1 MRGKTLLTWTLG
13 AAVATATLPLA
24 GQQQAGVT
32 IDQWQVP
39 YDNARP
45 RDPSVAPD
53 GSIFFV
59 GQRASG
65 NYVARFDPETE
76 TFTRFALPDGTLPHT
91 NAVGDDGIVWVA
103 GNGNGTIVRLDPRTR
118 ETRVIPVTLEGSR
131 RTDPHTMVFD
141 GRGGLWFTAQNTHF
155 VGHLD
160 LETEEIRT
168 VRTSPAGTRSGPYGI
183 VVDQA
188 TGRPWFVLF
197 HTNKLGTIDPE
208 TMALHTF
215 DLPNPRSRPRRL
227 ARTDDGM
234 LWYVDYSRGY
244 LGMLDPDTGEV
255 EEWRSPSG
263 ENARGYGMTLDD
275 AGRIWYAET
284 GVQPNRMVAFDT
296 AGKAFVYNEAIP
308 GAGRNGVRHMVFD
321 SERRVVWYGSD
332 VNFIGAVRVPP
343 AM

>member
-1 MRGKTLLTWTLG
+1 MRGTPLLTWTFGVALI
-13 AAVATATLPLA
+13 AVALPLA
-24 GQQQAGVT
+24 AQQPAGVT
-32 IDQWQVP
+32 IDQWLVP

-59 GQRASG
+59 GQRANG

-76 TFTRFALPDGTLPHT
+76 MFSRFALPDGTLPHT
-91 NAVGDDGIVWVA
+91 NAVNDDGIVWVA
-103 GNGNGTIVRLDPRTR
+103 GNGNGTIVRLDPQTR
-118 ETRVIPVTLEGSR
+118 ETRVIPVTLEGSD

-141 GRGGLWFTAQNTHF
+141 GRGGLWFTNQNTHF
-155 VGHLD
+155 IGHLN

-183 VVDQA
+183 VADE

-197 HTNKLGTIDPE
+197 HTNKLGTIDPA
-208 TMALHTF
+208 TMELQTF
-215 DLPNPRSRPRRL
+215 DLPNLESRPRRI

-244 LGMLDPDTGEV
+244 LGMLDPGTGEV
-255 EEWRSPSG
+255 QEWRSPG
-263 ENARGYGMTLDD
+263 GDNARGYGMTLDD

-296 AGKAFVYNEAIP
+296 ARKEFVYSEEIP
-308 GAGRNGVRHMVFD
+308 SEGRNGVRHMVFD
-321 SERRVVWYGSD
+321 PERRVVWYGSD